1 MRHVLGVLLAA
12 SMALIL
18 FFVAGWGV
26 ARITSLHSGGVG
38 LTGAG
43 GLAALAAVIACGL
56 LLGVLLAVPWI
67 SPLGAG
73 LPGIL
78 LLGWSVLLVVS
89 AGRATRLIPL
99 QGHAYAAG
107 FGSMLV
113 TGVLAFAG
121 AMMVIPLFVP
131 SRWRPRGGATYV
143 DLDEPPS
150 EFGLIR

>member
-1 MRHVLGVLLAA
+1 MRHVLGVLLAGVITLV
-12 SMALIL
+12 M

-26 ARITSLHSGGVG
+26 ARITALHSVG

-43 GLAALAAVIACGL
+43 GLAALAAVLVTGL
-56 LLGVLLAVPWI
+56 LVGVLLVVPWI

-73 LPGIL
+73 LPGL
-78 LLGWSVLLVVS
+78 LLLTWSALLVVS
-89 AGRATRLIPL
+89 TRQATRLVPL

-107 FGSMLV
+107 FASMLV

-121 AMMVIPLFVP
+121 AMMIIPLFMP
-131 SRWRPRGGATYV
+131 SRWRARSDAAFV
-143 DLDEPPS
+143 DLDEPPG

>member
-12 SMALIL
+12 AMALIL

-26 ARITSLHSGGVG
+26 ARITALHSGGVG
-38 LTGAG
+38 LTG
-43 GLAALAAVIACGL
+43 LAALAAVLACGL

-150 EFGLIR
+150 ELGLIR

>member
-12 SMALIL
+12 AMTLVL

-26 ARITSLHSGGVG
+26 ARITALHATG

-43 GLAALAAVIACGL
+43 GLAALAAVLVTGL
-56 LLGVLLAVPWI
+56 LAGVLLAVPWI

-73 LPGIL
+73 LPGLL

-89 AGRATRLIPL
+89 ATQATRLVPL

-107 FGSMLV
+107 FASMLV

-131 SRWRPRGGATYV
+131 SRWRTRGGAAFV
-143 DLDEPPS
+143 DLDEPPG
-150 EFGLIR
+150 EYGLIR

>member
-12 SMALIL
+12 AVVLVL

-26 ARITSLHSGGVG
+26 ARITALHPAG

-43 GLAALAAVIACGL
+43 GLAALTAVLVTGL
-56 LLGVLLAVPWI
+56 LVGVLLVMPSI

-73 LPGIL
+73 LPGLL
-78 LLGWSVLLVVS
+78 LLGWSAWLVVN
-89 AGRATRLIPL
+89 ARQATRLVPL

-107 FGSMLV
+107 FASLLV

-121 AMMVIPLFVP
+121 AIMVIPLFVP
-131 SRWRPRGGATYV
+131 SRWRAGGDAAFV
-143 DLDEPPS
+143 DLDEPPT
-150 EFGLIR
+150 EYGLIR

>member
-1 MRHVLGVLLAA
+1 MRHVLGVALGAA
-12 SMALIL
+12 MALVL
-18 FFVAGWGV
+18 FFAAGWGV
-26 ARITSLHSGGVG
+26 ARITALHSGAG

-43 GLAALAAVIACGL
+43 GLAALAAVLACGL
-56 LLGVLLAVPWI
+56 LLGVLLVVPWI

-89 AGRATRLIPL
+89 TRQATRLVPL

-107 FGSMLV
+107 FSSMLV

-121 AMMVIPLFVP
+121 AVMVIPLFVP
-131 SRWRPRGGATYV
+131 SRWRPRGGAAYI